1 MCTLTFVC
9 EIEHEN
15 LISSPY
21 QLASHKQ
28 HFSCNKITTS
38 IFCCSPVYLLDD
50 FGYYMWHILH
60 VKSGFADLVIIFL
73 IFCVLW
79 CGCCDHCGCNKR
91 VVQRAIRIFHNI
103 LIILFRF
110 WRIMKLSA
118 SFDWLIYLHRKCRS
132 SSYPHSLHLLSPKW
146 EGIQYIKP
154 STYYRN

>member
-60 VKSGFADLVIIFL
+60 VKSGFADLVIIFF

-91 VVQRAIRIFHNI
+91 VVQRVIMIFSQYSHNSIPI
-103 LIILFRF
+103 LENYEAFGLI
-110 WRIMKLSA
+110 
-118 SFDWLIYLHRKCRS
+118 WLIDLS
-132 SSYPHSLHLLSPKW
+132 SPQMQEQFVPTFPASLIP
-146 EGIQYIKP
+146 EVG
-154 STYYRN
+154 RNSVY

>member
-60 VKSGFADLVIIFL
+60 VKSGFADLVIIFF
-73 IFCVLW
+73 IFCVCDVDVVTIAVVISELCRGWLW
-79 CGCCDHCGCNKR
+79 F
-91 VVQRAIRIFHNI
+91 FHNI

-110 WRIMKLSA
+110 WRILKLSA